1 MYAYSSLFF
10 LHTAI
15 AYRIGGE
22 CLNSDGQWPSNGKLP
37 GPYGFTVFSLSILL
51 SLYLPGHLDEAVVER
66 QRMAYRVLPALLI
79 VLVVGEVGHDPL
91 VDFRKSKHLILAFL
105 NGQSDQ
111 TDVAIWRLRISITT
125 LAPDL

>member
-1 MYAYSSLFF
+1 MCTPIHLFSF
-10 LHTAI
+10 FTRQLHTVSGENASI
-15 AYRIGGE
+15 ATV
-22 CLNSDGQWPSNGKLP
+22 NGRRMGNCPDLTALQ
-37 GPYGFTVFSLSILL
+37 YSL

-105 NGQSDQ
+105 NGQRDQ